1 MFFYKRLYACRLV
14 LLTGGSEFSMH
25 GKCMLDEDALLN
37 QSFKGALPRID
48 LPLIRITSIVIKE
61 DFQQENKIV

>member
-1 MFFYKRLYACRLV
+1 
-14 LLTGGSEFSMH
+14 MH